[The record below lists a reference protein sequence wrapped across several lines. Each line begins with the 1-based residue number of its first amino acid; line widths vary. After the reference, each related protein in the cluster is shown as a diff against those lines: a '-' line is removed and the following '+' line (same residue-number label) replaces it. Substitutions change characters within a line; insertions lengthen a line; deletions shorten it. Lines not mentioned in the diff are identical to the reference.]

1 MNLKTINREIEAK
14 KKEISKLDSQLEEIQ
29 QQRGQVQSFID
40 GLERAIQLLPRD
52 ASQQKKPENILRSN
66 SDPAKARTAILKAGK
81 PLHVNEILGNWI
93 KDVTKKDRVSLS
105 SSLGAYAR
113 KEEIFTK
120 VAPRVFGL
128 IELGHNEEAYQEEL
142 VNEDEPPADFGLKSQ
157 NLNPIIQDDPFA
169 DE

>member
-14 KKEISKLDSQLEEIQ
+14 KKELLKIDSQLEEIQ

-40 GLERAIQLLPRD
+40 GMERTIQLLSRD
-52 ASQQKKPENILRSN
+52 VSHQKPESILRSN
-66 SDPAKARTAILKAGK
+66 SDPAKARAAILKAGK

-93 KDVTKKDRVSLS
+93 KDITTKDRVSLS

-128 IELGHNEEAYQEEL
+128 LELGHNEEGYQEEL
-142 VNEDEPPADFGLKSQ
+142 ISEDEPPADFGLKSQ
-157 NLNPIIQDDPFA
+157 NISPIIQDDPFA